1 MCTIC
6 KQNVRL
12 FYFSAFCVIFII
24 GNFARKKDML
34 KPGCNGRFL
43 LMFSRKIKA
52 AALFFACVFL
62 CSCGITRWDGFEK
75 EDLSK
80 YLILGEYRGL
90 ELTEYDV
97 SVSDSEVDEAINTA
111 LAALAGETETD
122 SGIADGDTVVFDRF
136 CFIGGESLPELSEEK
151 GRYTAGGDASDAA
164 VTALLPLMKGM
175 KAGDTAELEITL
187 PAGYVDG
194 SAPATAAVYRVTVI
208 SVLRKE
214 LPVLDNETAEK
225 LMPGCGGADA
235 YRSAVRK
242 QLEEKKK
249 TEADYKR
256 GSEAWNRIVSS
267 SVLTDAPYD
276 VFSGYYEEIIDSCE
290 KLAGAQSQKLE
301 EYVESSLGMD
311 MEKFEEQAR
320 DRALDETKEAFVLW
334 SIVKKENLTATDE
347 EINVYADGC
356 AASSAGVF
364 GSGEDFIA
372 YYGKEKVREML
383 YRDRIIAIAVGG

>member
-1 MCTIC
+1 MPGKKIC
-6 KQNVRL
+6 LSRD
-12 FYFSAFCVIFII
+12 ATD
-24 GNFARKKDML
+24 G
-34 KPGCNGRFL
+34 FL

-90 ELTEYDV
+90 EFTEYDV

-136 CFIGGESLPELSEEK
+136 CFIGGESLPGLSEEK

-320 DRALDETKEAFVLW
+320 DRALEETKEAFVLW